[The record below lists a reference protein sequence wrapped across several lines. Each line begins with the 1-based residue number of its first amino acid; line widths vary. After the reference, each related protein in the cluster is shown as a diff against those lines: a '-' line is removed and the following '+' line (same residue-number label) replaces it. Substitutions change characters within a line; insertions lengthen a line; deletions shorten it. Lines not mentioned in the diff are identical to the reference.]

1 MCGCPVV
8 CFDDNAAS
16 ELIIHKKNGFLLKRN
31 DKDAIKNFLLWSKN
45 KNFFLIGKK

>member
-16 ELIIHKKNGFLLKRN
+16 ELITHKKNGFLLKRN
-31 DKDAIKNFLLWSKN
+31 DKDAIKK
-45 KNFFLIGKK
+45 FFIMVKKKQKFF

>member
-16 ELIIHKKNGFLLKRN
+16 ELIIHKKNGFLLK
-31 DKDAIKNFLLWSKN
+31 KEMIKMQLKIFYYGQK
-45 KNFFLIGKK
+45 KQKFF